1 MFFDINLWPK
11 VSADLLMH
19 KSRSVLAI
27 SSIAIGLF
35 IVGTLMGMME
45 LQLGS
50 MDDAH
55 QQSQPSHINLI
66 LKQDADF
73 SVAEP
78 LKNLDGVADIDRL
91 TQFTVQY
98 KTPNSTQW
106 QTGTVIFRPDYKAQI
121 YDRMTL
127 VSGDFPQKKSMAV
140 ERLSARYAG
149 INNGDALEFATAT
162 GSETFVIKG
171 VLRHP
176 FVKPPTFGG
185 QLHFFVAPELAT
197 LFGIPAHS
205 FRQLLVQI
213 KPV

>member
-35 IVGTLMGMME
+35 IVGTLLGMMD

-50 MDDAH
+50 MDKAH

-73 SVAEP
+73 AVAEP
-78 LKNLDGVADIDRL
+78 LKNLDGVGDIDRL
-91 TQFTVQY
+91 TQFTTQY
-98 KTPNSTQW
+98 KTPKSAQW
-106 QTGTVIFRPDYKAQI
+106 QTGTVIFRPDYNAQT

-127 VSGDFPQKKSMAV
+127 VSGVFPQKKSMAV

-162 GSETFVIKG
+162 GSETFVSNG
-171 VLRHP
+171 VLRQRHK
-176 FVKPPTFGG
+176 FPTTTDKI
-185 QLHFFVAPELAT
+185 QRT
-197 LFGIPAHS
+197 
-205 FRQLLVQI
+205 RR
-213 KPV
+213 K